1 MKIGKSRRMIRFSGK
16 VKAASW
22 IRSQGF
28 VRFVGGS
35 PAIGG
40 GWLSQDGSQ
49 QARWIQLPGEEPA
62 GLLIISTRGEV
73 GYGD

>member
-1 MKIGKSRRMIRFSGK
+1 MKIGESRRMIRFAGK
-16 VKAASW
+16 VAAASW
-22 IRSQGF
+22 IKSQGF
-28 VRFVGGS
+28 IRFVGGS
-35 PAIGG
+35 SAIGG
-40 GWLSQDGSQ
+40 GWVSRDGSH